1 MIIHGLGP
9 KPSQLSLDPI
19 AEASAT
25 HDTDLPRQENE
36 GACEQGG
43 TSQRCLSGDRSQ
55 EGDSPRGP
63 HGEGSNRWRDKAVSR
78 PRSMRDLCRV
88 RAHSQNEPFLTQE
101 IADLPEVSGE
111 GPLEVRWAMLTP
123 RSKVW
128 VDRAD
133 HHHFSMGLIVRVRES
148 GRVVDELSQIIDELQ
163 AKVQKLKDKADPV
176 AVAANEVSYK
186 YGYRVTLARFRV
198 RYPQLEIEED
208 PYAILLKDDNMLME
222 VEWQ

>member
-78 PRSMRDLCRV
+78 PRSIRDLCRV
-88 RAHSQNEPFLTQE
+88 KAHSQNEPFLTRE
-101 IADLPEVSGE
+101 ITDLPEMYGE

-128 VDRAD
+128 
-133 HHHFSMGLIVRVRES
+133 
-148 GRVVDELSQIIDELQ
+148 
-163 AKVQKLKDKADPV
+163 AKVQKLKDKVDPV
-176 AVAANEVSYK
+176 VVAANEVRANEATQRAK
-186 YGYRVTLARFRV
+186 E
-198 RYPQLEIEED
+198 YPQLEIEED